1 MKKMWRS
8 PRFVFTALQA
18 CSVIAMLP
26 ALISLE
32 LAVKGALHGQPGVVA
47 FWVATSALW
56 LTMWTSFLL
65 MCGRLKREPS
75 AFTEHNARTL
85 LIIAVCS
92 GLLGLPSLWWV
103 VTELGGWVLG
113 GVGSS
118 VVLQGFDMVVCFGVA
133 AVALV
138 LRSLLKSAMA
148 LQQDS
153 DLTI

>member
-1 MKKMWRS
+1 MKKAWND
-8 PRFVFTALQA
+8 PKVIFTALQV

-26 ALISLE
+26 ALVSIE

-47 FWVATSALW
+47 VWMAVSALW

-75 AFTEHNARTL
+75 AFTERNARAL
-85 LIIAVCS
+85 MVIAVCC
-92 GLLGLPSLWWV
+92 GLLGLPSLGWV
-103 VTELGGWVLG
+103 VTGMGSWDFG
-113 GVGSS
+113 RFGSS
-118 VVLQGFDMVVCFGVA
+118 VILQGFDMVVCFGVA

-138 LRSLLKSAMA
+138 LRRLLRSAMA